1 VDVGEPL
8 IDPWLA
14 PKDQRGSDRAFLS
27 PFDWTPGGHDAHRL
41 LPATRIQVVV
51 AAIATWTLIPFA
63 GIPAHDPD
71 WVLVD
76 GIWQHVAVVNKPLGR
91 ALYIE
96 GVVVK

>member
-1 VDVGEPL
+1 VL
-8 IDPWLA
+8 MRSKI
-14 PKDQRGSDRAFLS
+14 
-27 PFDWTPGGHDAHRL
+27 
-41 LPATRIQVVV
+41 VV

-63 GIPAHDPD
+63 GIPGHDPD
-71 WVLVD
+71 WLLVD